1 MHKVYIACGHGT
13 QLDGSWDP
21 GCVFGNYTEAGLMLP
36 ITRAAVKHLRASGV
50 TVYTDADDS
59 NKKNMKATVA
69 EANRQNVELYVSI
82 HCDYSGAPSG
92 EWAAVDFGEPIEDNF
107 IVLDGRGFLIR
118 TAHADQVFSI
128 SGDAE
133 AVSMADMNWV
143 AVYGDCSNSVT
154 GTK

>member
-1 MHKVYIACGHGT
+1 MFYIT
-13 QLDGSWDP
+13 PTDSEDDP
-21 GCVFGNYTEAGLMLP
+21 I
-36 ITRAAVKHLRASGV
+36 ITV
-50 TVYTDADDS
+50 TYIGD
-59 NKKNMKATVA
+59 
-69 EANRQNVELYVSI
+69 ELVT
-82 HCDYSGAPSG
+82 PSG

-143 AVYGDCSNSVT
+143 AVYGDCSISVT
-154 GTK
+154 GAK